1 MIRETGLQKSIQI
14 SASVLVLTAAVAAVW
29 ANDASPD
36 ALIEG
41 SHWKRLS
48 AVAEQKLRANPAD
61 ANANYLMALAKFQYR
76 DYDGAQP
83 LAEKAVALDPRN
95 ADHHYVLGIVYGRQ
109 AERANIFRQ
118 PGLAGKFKKEEE
130 QAVALDPKH
139 INARLALID
148 FHLEAPG
155 IVGGDKKVAY
165 KLADEILQINPARGW
180 LAKAR
185 IARKEKRLGELE
197 SFYRKAVE
205 ADPKNYGAQM
215 TLAGFYSTDAQK
227 KYELTEKHAR
237 EALAISPGRVDAY
250 MQLAG
255 LFAFQ
260 QRWKE
265 LDAILVQ
272 AEKSVPD
279 NLSAFFHAGRV
290 LVANNADAARAERH
304 LRKYLTQP
312 PEPNAPPLA
321 HARLWLGR
329 AVEKQGRIAEA
340 VREYQEAVRLDPKL
354 EDAKRE
360 LKRLK
365 K

>member
-1 MIRETGLQKSIQI
+1 MIRETGLQKTIQI
-14 SASVLVLTAAVAAVW
+14 IASILLLAAAVAAVW

-41 SHWKRLS
+41 NHWKRLG
-48 AVAEQKLRANPAD
+48 AFAEQKLRANPGD

-139 INARLALID
+139 INARVALID

-155 IVGGDKKVAY
+155 LVGGDKKMAY
-165 KLADEILQINPARGW
+165 KLADEILQINAARGW

-185 IARKEKRLGELE
+185 IARKEKQLGELE
-197 SFYRKAVE
+197 SFYRKAVA
-205 ADPKNYGAQM
+205 ADPRNYSAQIA
-215 TLAGFYSTDAQK
+215 LSSFFGSDGQK

-237 EALAISPGRVDAY
+237 EALAIAPGRADAY
-250 MQLAG
+250 AQLAA
-255 LFAFQ
+255 LFSFQ

-272 AEKSVPD
+272 SEQNVPD
-279 NLSAFFHAGRV
+279 NLSAYFHAGRV
-290 LVANNADAARAERH
+290 LVSNNLDAARAERH

-312 PEPNAPPLA
+312 PEPNAPSLA
-321 HARLWLGR
+321 AGHLWLGR
-329 AVEKQGRIAEA
+329 AVEKQGRVDEA
-340 VREYQEAVRLDPKL
+340 VRGYQEALRLDPKL
-354 EDAKRE
+354 EDAKKE
-360 LKRLK
+360 LRRLK